1 MSFLLQIVIVFSSI
15 FLLACV
21 LHLVKCRKLQLRYSL
36 LWLALA
42 TVVLLCSLFPFQ
54 LFEVAMMLGFETPS
68 NFIFFCAALFM
79 IAITLS
85 LSSIISKQSI
95 AIKNLTQKI
104 ALLEHSVC
112 RDESMLRASG
122 RSEE

>member
-1 MSFLLQIVIVFSSI
+1 MSFLLQIVIVFSSL

-54 LFEVAMMLGFETPS
+54 LFEVAMMLGFEAPS

-104 ALLEHSVC
+104 ALLEHTVC
-112 RDESMLRASG
+112 QDESMPRASKH
-122 RSEE
+122 SEE